1 VRYWELTVA
10 VPDEASEGLTNFV
23 WELGALG
30 VVEDERPGERP
41 RLRAFF
47 PDASDTGTLPARV
60 QHYLDG
66 LHALGFSGGGRPRLA
81 PIADEDWAEA
91 WRAHFA
97 PMEVGRSLLVTPP
110 WQQAPANG
118 RHVIMIEPGRA
129 FGTGQHGSTS
139 GCLRLIEEI
148 VERDRPARAID
159 IGTGSGILAIAAV
172 KLGVESVIAIDTD
185 PDAVAATTGNVER
198 NGMTGR
204 VHACVDGVE
213 MVSTP
218 PAPLVVANLL
228 AAAHHR
234 LGARYRALMA
244 PGAALVLGGIL
255 DEERDGVL
263 TALATHGLRARRTLS
278 VEGWTSL
285 EMQGDAPVHDR
296 A

>member
-1 VRYWELTVA
+1 MRYWELTVA

-30 VVEDERPGERP
+30 VVEDERPGERA

-47 PDASDTGTLPARV
+47 PDAHDTSSLPARV
-60 QHYLDG
+60 QQYLDG
-66 LHALGFSGGGRPRLA
+66 LRALGFSGGGGPQLA

-91 WRAHFA
+91 WRAHFS

-110 WQQAPANG
+110 WQQPAPNG
-118 RHVIMIEPGRA
+118 RHLVCIEPGRA

-139 GCLRLIEEI
+139 GCLQLIEAV
-148 VERDRPARAID
+148 VERDRPARALD

-172 KLGVESVIAIDTD
+172 KLGVGSVTAIDTD
-185 PDAVAATTGNVER
+185 PDAVSAAAGNAAR
-198 NGMTGR
+198 NDMAER
-204 VHACVDGVE
+204 VHACVADVE
-213 MVSTP
+213 TFATP

-234 LGARYRALMA
+234 LGERYRAFMA
-244 PGAALVLGGIL
+244 PGAALILGGIL
-255 DEERDGVL
+255 DAERDGVVA
-263 TALATHGLRARRTLS
+263 ALAGCGFRARHALS

-285 EMQGDAPVHDR
+285 EMQDDAPVHDR
-296 A
+296 R

>member
-1 VRYWELTVA
+1 MRYWELTVA

-47 PDASDTGTLPARV
+47 PDAHDTDTLPARV
-60 QHYLDG
+60 QQYLDG
-66 LHALGFSGGGRPRLA
+66 LRALGFAGGGGPRLA

-110 WQQAPANG
+110 WQQPAPNG
-118 RHVIMIEPGRA
+118 RAVITIEPGRA

-139 GCLRLIEEI
+139 GCLRLVEDI
-148 VERDRPARAID
+148 VERDRPPRALD

-172 KLGVESVIAIDTD
+172 KLGVASAIAIDSD
-185 PDAVAATTGNVER
+185 PDAVAAAAGNAAR
-198 NGMTGR
+198 NGMAER
-204 VHACVDGVE
+204 VSARVADVE
-213 MVSTP
+213 TFTTE
-218 PAPLVVANLL
+218 PAPLVLANLL
-228 AAAHHR
+228 AAAHRR
-234 LGARYRALMA
+234 LGARYRTYLEA
-244 PGAALVLGGIL
+244 GGALVLGGIL
-255 DEERDGVL
+255 DAERDGVVA
-263 TALATHGLRARRTLS
+263 TLAGHGLRAGRALS

-285 EMQGDAPVHDR
+285 ELRHDAPVHDR
-296 A
+296 P

>member
-47 PDASDTGTLPARV
+47 PDTHDTGSLPDRV
-60 QHYLDG
+60 QQYLDG
-66 LHALGFSGGGRPRLA
+66 LRALGFSGGGRPRLA

-110 WQQAPANG
+110 WQQAASNG
-118 RHVIMIEPGRA
+118 RAVITIEPGRA

-139 GCLRLIEEI
+139 GCLRLIEDV
-148 VERDRPARAID
+148 VERDRPLRALD

-172 KLGVESVIAIDTD
+172 RLGVGSVIAIDTD
-185 PDAVAATTGNVER
+185 PDAVAAAAGNAAR
-198 NGMTGR
+198 NGMAER
-204 VHACVDGVE
+204 VQASVADVQTFT
-213 MVSTP
+213 TP
-218 PAPLVVANLL
+218 PAPLVIANLL

-234 LGARYRALMA
+234 LGAHYRTFMA
-244 PGAALVLGGIL
+244 RGAALVLGGIL
-255 DEERDGVL
+255 DAERDGVVA
-263 TALATHGLRARRTLS
+263 ALAVHRLRLRGALS

-285 EMQGDAPVHDR
+285 EMQDDAPVHDR
-296 A
+296 P

>member
-1 VRYWELTVA
+1 VRYWELTVG
-10 VPDEASEGLTNFV
+10 VPDDASEGLTNFV

-30 VVEDERPGERP
+30 VVEDERPGQRP

-47 PDASDTGTLPARV
+47 PDAHDTGSLPARV
-60 QHYLDG
+60 QQYLDG
-66 LHALGFSGGGRPRLA
+66 LRALGFSGGGRPRLA

-97 PMEVGRSLLVTPP
+97 PMEVGRSLVVTPP
-110 WQQAPANG
+110 WQQPAPNG
-118 RHVIMIEPGRA
+118 RAVIAIEPGRA

-139 GCLRLIEEI
+139 GCLRLIEDV
-148 VERDRPARAID
+148 VERDRPARALD

-172 KLGVESVIAIDTD
+172 KLGVPSVIAIDTD
-185 PDAVAATTGNVER
+185 PDAVAAAAGNAAR
-198 NGMTGR
+198 NGMAER
-204 VHACVDGVE
+204 VHASVADVE
-213 MVSTP
+213 TLTTP

-234 LGARYRALMA
+234 LGARYRTLMT

-255 DEERDGVL
+255 DEERDGVV
-263 TALATHGLRARRTLS
+263 TALAAHGLRARHALS

-285 EMQGDAPVHDR
+285 EMQDDAPVHDR

>member
-1 VRYWELTVA
+1 MRYWELTVA

-30 VVEDERPGERP
+30 VVEDERPGERA

-47 PDASDTGTLPARV
+47 PDADDTSALPARV
-60 QHYLDG
+60 QQYLDG
-66 LHALGFSGGGRPRLA
+66 LRALGFSGGGRPRLT

-91 WRAHFA
+91 WRAHFS

-110 WQQAPANG
+110 WQQPAPDG
-118 RHVIMIEPGRA
+118 RHLISIEPGRA

-139 GCLRLIEEI
+139 GCLQLIEAV
-148 VERDRPARAID
+148 VERDRPARALD

-172 KLGVESVIAIDTD
+172 KLGVGSVVAIDTD
-185 PDAVAATTGNVER
+185 PDAVAAAAGNAVR
-198 NGMTGR
+198 NDMAEH
-204 VHACVDGVE
+204 VHACVADVE
-213 MVSTP
+213 TFAAP

-234 LGARYRALMA
+234 LGERYRTFMA
-244 PGAALVLGGIL
+244 PGAALILGGIL
-255 DEERDGVL
+255 DEERDGVVA
-263 TALATHGLRARRTLS
+263 ALVGRGFRARRALS

-285 EMQGDAPVHDR
+285 EMQDDAPVHDR
-296 A
+296 P

>member
-1 VRYWELTVA
+1 MRYWELTVA

-23 WELGALG
+23 WELGAVG

-47 PDASDTGTLPARV
+47 PDDHDTGSLPARV

-97 PMEVGRSLLVTPP
+97 PVEIGRSLLVTPP
-110 WQQAPANG
+110 WQQPAARG
-118 RHVIMIEPGRA
+118 RHVIAIEPGRA

-148 VERDRPARAID
+148 VERDRPAHAID
-159 IGTGSGILAIAAV
+159 VGTGSGILAIAAV
-172 KLGVESVIAIDTD
+172 KLGVASVVAFDTD
-185 PDAVAATTGNVER
+185 PDAVSSAGANAER
-198 NGMTGR
+198 NGMAGHVR
-204 VHACVDGVE
+204 ACVADVE
-213 MVSTP
+213 TITTP
-218 PAPLVVANLL
+218 AAPLVIANLL

-234 LGARYRALMA
+234 LGPRYRALLA
-244 PGAALVLGGIL
+244 PGGALVLGGLL
-255 DEERDGVL
+255 DTEREGVVG
-263 TALATHGLRARRTLS
+263 ALAVHGLRARRTLS

-285 EMQGDAPVHDR
+285 EMQDDAPVHDR